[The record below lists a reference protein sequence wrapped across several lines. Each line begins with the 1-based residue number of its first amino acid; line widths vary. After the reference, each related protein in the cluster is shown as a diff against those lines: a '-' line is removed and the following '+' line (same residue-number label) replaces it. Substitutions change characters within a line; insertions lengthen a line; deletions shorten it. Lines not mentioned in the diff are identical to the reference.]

1 MNLSL
6 LGKEIAFKDGIL
18 HCLCGRKIKL
28 EVTLEVIQTLSQQRN
43 PPLQVTNRLKWR
55 RDVHLQARVQNP
67 MSSGVRQ
74 LKMNSSRHETLGSS
88 MDCSIQKTKNMASG
102 PIT

>member
-6 LGKEIAFKDGIL
+6 LGKGTAFKDGIL

-43 PPLQVTNRLKWR
+43 PPLQVTNRKIKVEKGYAFTSKSPKSHVFR
-55 RDVHLQARVQNP
+55 SQEA
-67 MSSGVRQ
+67 
-74 LKMNSSRHETLGSS
+74 
-88 MDCSIQKTKNMASG
+88 
-102 PIT
+102 